1 MRILALDLGS
11 SSIKAAYLKAGRV
24 KREVKVLTQAHTD
37 GVKVELPAAPLL
49 QALEQAI
56 IQAMDGKSKLDAIA
70 VDTLSPAVVVLDRHH
85 KVLAGC
91 ITHQDRR
98 SIAQAKEIEERVG
111 KDRHL
116 AIAGNRPFAGGIG
129 STSLLWL
136 KENQPA
142 LWHKIAHVG
151 QLSSLVNLHL
161 AGNWMIDPSQAA
173 FTGLYDTVG
182 LTGWSAELCNAI
194 GIKTAWLPEVQ
205 FADQI
210 VGFLADAVAERVGL
224 KPGTPIIGGL
234 VDTSAAMA
242 ATPMDPGQLV
252 HNSGSTDVL
261 ALCTA
266 KPHPADDILTR
277 PVGVGAKMPKR
288 WLAVSTIAAAGTT
301 IHWMYQNFFRDLP
314 PKKFQKLLAQ
324 LCANAGD
331 ASLSAG
337 IAFDP
342 YLAGDRTSM
351 DQRQAA
357 FTGLT
362 MAAGRDQMLH
372 AVAAALVQSS
382 RARFVRLSK
391 IQKPRPV
398 IYTMGGQSEL
408 GDAMHR
414 AWPGHFKFQPLEGQ
428 ANAGL
433 QRIAEQTLDV

>member
-1 MRILALDLGS
+1 MRVLALDLGS
-11 SSIKAAYLKAGRV
+11 SSIKAAYLKAGHV
-24 KREVKVLTQAHTD
+24 KREVKVLTQTHSD

-49 QALEQAI
+49 ESLEQAM

-70 VDTLSPAVVVLDRHH
+70 VDTLSPAVVVLDKNNR
-85 KVLAGC
+85 VLAGC

-98 SIAQAKEIEERVG
+98 SIAQAKQIEERVG
-111 KDRHL
+111 KERHL

-136 KENQPA
+136 KQKQPDVWRQVA
-142 LWHKIAHVG
+142 RIG

-161 AGNWMIDPSQAA
+161 ADRWVIDPSQAA
-173 FTGLYDTVG
+173 FLGLYDTVG
-182 LTGWSAELCNAI
+182 LTGWSAELCGAI
-194 GIKTAWLPEVQ
+194 GLKPQWLPEVA

-210 VGFLADAVAERVGL
+210 VGQLSETVARRVGL
-224 KPGTPIIGGL
+224 KSGIPIIGGL
-234 VDTSAAMA
+234 VDTSAAVA
-242 ATPMDPGQLV
+242 ATAMEPGQLV

-266 KPHPADDILTR
+266 APHPADDVLTR
-277 PVGVGAKMPKR
+277 PVGVGAKMAKR

-314 PKKFQKLLAQ
+314 PKKFQKLLAE
-324 LCANAGD
+324 LCLKSGD
-331 ASLSAG
+331 RSLSG
-337 IAFDP
+337 GVAFDP

-362 MAAGRDQMLH
+362 MADGRDQMLH
-372 AVAAALVQSS
+372 AVVWALVQSS
-382 RARFVRLSK
+382 QARFNRLSQ
-391 IQKPRPV
+391 IQKPRPT
-398 IYTMGGQSEL
+398 IFTMGGQSEL

-414 AWPGHFKFQPLEGQ
+414 AWPGKFKFQPLEGQ

-433 QRIAEQTLDV
+433 QRIAERTLDA